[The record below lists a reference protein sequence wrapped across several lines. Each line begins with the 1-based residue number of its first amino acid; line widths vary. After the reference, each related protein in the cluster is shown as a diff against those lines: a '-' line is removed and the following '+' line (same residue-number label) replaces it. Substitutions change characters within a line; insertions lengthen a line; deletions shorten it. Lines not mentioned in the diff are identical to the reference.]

1 MTDPTP
7 HHRRS
12 PMEHE
17 RDAAPDTSAEPTRYM
32 VPGGHGIESF
42 PAGLLYRRD
51 DVVPVLAE
59 NAALRAEVE
68 RLREALRGHQIWE
81 SAEKVEPD
89 EFVLWTPDGQVCL
102 RLKVTHHHDR
112 LDPAGVEFV
121 TCDLLD
127 LLNALAA
134 LAQKDHER

>member
-1 MTDPTP
+1 MTD
-7 HHRRS
+7 
-12 PMEHE
+12 
-17 RDAAPDTSAEPTRYM
+17 PDTSAAGVERLILSISGALGYTEHWGS
-32 VPGGHGIESF
+32 VPHVENTLR
-42 PAGLLYRRD
+42 ALA
-51 DVVPVLAE
+51 AE

-102 RLKVTHHHDR
+102 RLKVTHHHER

>member
-1 MTDPTP
+1 MTDT
-7 HHRRS
+7 
-12 PMEHE
+12 
-17 RDAAPDTSAEPTRYM
+17 PDTSPEAVIVSASIDGLSPAE
-32 VPGGHGIESF
+32 
-42 PAGLLYRRD
+42 ARD
-51 DVVPVLAE
+51 RLRALAAE
-59 NAALRAEVE
+59 RDALRAEVE

-102 RLKVTHHHDR
+102 RLKVTHHHER

-127 LLNALAA
+127 LLNARAA